1 MKRILISCIIVGA
14 LCTSCKDQPLIFHFS
29 EGPIHGT
36 SFHITYEYPQ
46 NKDLDQKFLSLMKKF
61 ELSLSTYLPE
71 SVVSRI
77 NSNDPDVELD
87 TYFRTVFK
95 RAQQISTRTDGA
107 FDITVAPLVNA
118 YGFGFTERE
127 IVTDARIEELL
138 SITGYQKIRIQGD
151 NVIKDDPRLMLD
163 VSAIAKGY
171 SVDIVAMF
179 LEDEGVE
186 NYLVEI
192 GGEMRC
198 RGINPKGIPWQVGV
212 DKPIEN
218 MLERQILIILSLTDI
233 SLATSGNYRQF
244 YEENNVKFSHTIDP
258 KTGRPVTHNLLSATV
273 LAPDCM
279 TADAYATAF
288 MVLGLERSMELVNS
302 DPDLEGY
309 FITNASDGTFKSTY
323 SEGLEAILED
333 KY

>member
-1 MKRILISCIIVGA
+1 M
-14 LCTSCKDQPLIFHFS
+14 
-29 EGPIHGT
+29 
-36 SFHITYEYPQ
+36 
-46 NKDLDQKFLSLMKKF
+46 
-61 ELSLSTYLPE
+61 
-71 SVVSRI
+71 
-77 NSNDPDVELD
+77 
-87 TYFRTVFK
+87 
-95 RAQQISTRTDGA
+95 
-107 FDITVAPLVNA
+107 
-118 YGFGFTERE
+118 
-127 IVTDARIEELL
+127 
-138 SITGYQKIRIQGD
+138 
-151 NVIKDDPRLMLD
+151 IKDDPRLMLD

-212 DKPIEN
+212 DKPIED
-218 MLERQILIILSLTDI
+218 MLERQIMVILSLTDI

-244 YEENNVKFSHTIDP
+244 REENGVKLSHTIDP
-258 KTGRPVTHNLLSATV
+258 ITGRPVTHNLLSATV